1 MTSIKIL
8 KAGQGDSLLIR
19 FLGNDNKYKNIL
31 VDGGNRKAEYQ
42 NHLKKEILE
51 IQESNESIDLL
62 IITHTDQDHVKGI
75 QYLLNDNEIHK
86 KIIKQ
91 VWFNSFDSS
100 FSPENN
106 DISYIES
113 CKIQNLIVQH
123 DIPRDNNIVV
133 LDDLSAIDLYGAQIT
148 ILSPKKEDL
157 KMLIEQNDLDIASS
171 GNDYALYINE
181 LIERNS
187 NIFVDRN
194 EDLDISLE
202 NRVSIAFLF
211 ELNKKAF
218 LFLGDANPDI
228 VELSI
233 EKLNKIRNIES
244 IVIDFVKLSHHASQR
259 SLSFKMLELFTTQN
273 YIISANRNKSN
284 LPNKLTFAKILESKT
299 SGRKVNFIFN
309 YSDDEVEENK
319 KLNFSSS
326 EMEDFNFECSDP
338 NYKNGYLINYE

>member
-8 KAGQGDSLLIR
+8 KAGQGDSILIR
-19 FLGNDNKYKNIL
+19 FLGNDSKYKNIL
-31 VDGGNRKAEYQ
+31 VDGGNKKSEYQ
-42 NHLKKEILE
+42 NHLKKEILQ
-51 IQESNESIDLL
+51 IQEKKESINLL

-75 QYLLNDNEIHK
+75 QYLLNDNEIDK
-86 KIIKQ
+86 KVIKQ
-91 VWFNSFDSS
+91 VWFNSFNSS

-157 KMLIEQNDLDIASS
+157 KELIEQNDLDIASS
-171 GNDYALYINE
+171 ENDYALGINE

-259 SLSFKMLELFTTQN
+259 SLSFKMLELMTTQN
-273 YIISANRNKSN
+273 YIISSNRNKSN
-284 LPNKLTFAKILESKT
+284 LPNKLTFAKILRSET
-299 SGRKVNFIFN
+299 SRSKVNFIFN
-309 YSDDEVEENK
+309 YSDDEVAENK
-319 KLNFSSS
+319 RLSFSTN
-326 EMEDFNFECSDP
+326 EMKDFDFECSNP
-338 NYKNGYLINYE
+338 NYEHGYLINYE

>member
-1 MTSIKIL
+1 M
-8 KAGQGDSLLIR
+8 
-19 FLGNDNKYKNIL
+19 
-31 VDGGNRKAEYQ
+31 
-42 NHLKKEILE
+42 
-51 IQESNESIDLL
+51 
-62 IITHTDQDHVKGI
+62 
-75 QYLLNDNEIHK
+75 
-86 KIIKQ
+86 
-91 VWFNSFDSS
+91 
-100 FSPENN
+100 
-106 DISYIES
+106 
-113 CKIQNLIVQH
+113 
-123 DIPRDNNIVV
+123 
-133 LDDLSAIDLYGAQIT
+133 SAIDLYGAQIT

-157 KMLIEQNDLDIASS
+157 KKLIEQNDLDIASS
-171 GNDYALYINE
+171 GNDYALCLNE

-211 ELNKKAF
+211 ELNNKSF

-244 IVIDFVKLSHHASQR
+244 IAIDFVKLSHHASQR

-284 LPNKLTFAKILESKT
+284 LPNKLTFAKILESET

-319 KLNFSSS
+319 KLNFSSG
-326 EMEDFNFECSDP
+326 EMENFNFECSDP

>member
-19 FLGNDNKYKNIL
+19 FLGNDSKYKNIL
-31 VDGGNRKAEYQ
+31 IDGGNSKVEYK
-42 NHLKKEILE
+42 NHLKKEILQ
-51 IQESNESIDLL
+51 IQENKESIDLL
-62 IITHTDQDHVKGI
+62 IITHTDQDHIKGV
-75 QYLLNDNEIHK
+75 QYLLNDEEINN

-91 VWFNSFDSS
+91 IWFNSFDSS
-100 FSPENN
+100 FSPDNN

-113 CKIQNLIVQH
+113 CKIQNLISEY

-133 LDDLSAIDLYGAQIT
+133 SDDLCPIDFFGAHIT

-157 KMLIEQNDLDIASS
+157 KKLIEQNDLDIASS
-171 GNDYALYINE
+171 GNDYTLSINE

-187 NIFVDRN
+187 TIFIDKK

-211 ELNKKAF
+211 ELKEKSF
-218 LFLGDANPDI
+218 LFLGDANSDI
-228 VELSI
+228 IELSI
-233 EKLNKIRNIES
+233 EKLNKLRAVEF
-244 IVIDFVKLSHHASQR
+244 IVLDFIKLSHHASQK
-259 SLSFKMLELFTTQN
+259 SLSFRMLELMTTQN

-284 LPNKLTFAKILESKT
+284 LPNKLTFAKILKSETFGS
-299 SGRKVNFIFN
+299 KVNFIFN

-319 KLNFSSS
+319 RLTFSSN
-326 EMEDFNFECSDP
+326 EMENFDFECSNP
-338 NYKNGYLINYE
+338 NYEHGYLINYE